1 MSVTDAVLI
10 MICVVRS
17 GKMNQFEEALG
28 LLMLCCLR
36 SVEVGPGMP
45 SLIQKPWGTHGT
57 PVLSKTMYWLE
68 LPYVLRK
75 GTRVLFTTCAAARCL
90 VGHGLV
96 GPVMMP

>member
-45 SLIQKPWGTHGT
+45 SLIQKP
-57 PVLSKTMYWLE
+57 
-68 LPYVLRK
+68 
-75 GTRVLFTTCAAARCL
+75 
-90 VGHGLV
+90 
-96 GPVMMP
+96 